1 MAGRAGKNEQTKTE
15 KSSMVEQR
23 LNRARRTI
31 IRAAAT
37 SLATGFCFRISHA
50 LADEKMTQGE
60 AAYQATPN
68 GIYSCGQCTLFV
80 APASCKVVE
89 GEISRD
95 GWCKAFVLAD

>member
-1 MAGRAGKNEQTKTE
+1 
-15 KSSMVEQR
+15 MVEQR
-23 LNRARRTI
+23 LNRARRTM
-31 IRAAAT
+31 IRAAAA

-50 LADEKMTQGE
+50 LAAKKMTQAA

-80 APASCKVVE
+80 APSSCKAVE
-89 GEISRD
+89 GEISSD